1 MKAGSRV
8 RGKRDGSRGS
18 VKTFGRVS
26 GKKGVWVAVDWDPA
40 GATSPEGPSTS
51 HCRPDDLLEAQT
63 LLEAIKT
70 KHESIELETD
80 EEREGKSGS
89 DWGWSLHVKARDIRA
104 LESIV
109 LSGSLFGCC
118 ARSNEI
124 SAACPNLSE
133 LDVSSSL
140 LSEWEPVWD
149 ILSQCSA
156 LRLLNIGNNPLSPL
170 ADTYPPAAGPSV
182 VSTMLRELVLNNTG
196 ITWCSVNLL
205 LARLPRLRCLH
216 LCSNNFIGV
225 ELDCTLAPHLVSLH
239 LDHNCIA
246 AWSEVHHLRLL
257 RRLRWLSL
265 SHNPLA
271 DVSSLVWD
279 VEQNVG
285 DQLYPCTGQA
295 VMVSED
301 IATSKQTT
309 MAMGSGTDN
318 DVDGGRSWD
327 HSDEDDTDDG
337 FEGRWETG
345 KDIFCLPLEVLSRPM
360 LLVSDKGVESMA
372 RWFKA
377 RMRLLYQDRLP
388 QTEGYFGV
396 RSAVSTLPAP
406 SDVRECGGASGS
418 AQPSFHRLQL
428 LRLEGTAL
436 NDWEHL
442 VNIGAMAGLC
452 EVRLTGI
459 PLCDNMDPLQRRQFL
474 LAHLPQVK
482 ILDGSVILPG
492 ERDAA
497 ERAFLRDNFGSTNP
511 PLAYS
516 RARLRASKSRSFGQL
531 YARESK
537 GRVLKY
543 AKK

>member
-1 MKAGSRV
+1 
-8 RGKRDGSRGS
+8 
-18 VKTFGRVS
+18 
-26 GKKGVWVAVDWDPA
+26 
-40 GATSPEGPSTS
+40 
-51 HCRPDDLLEAQT
+51 
-63 LLEAIKT
+63 
-70 KHESIELETD
+70 
-80 EEREGKSGS
+80 
-89 DWGWSLHVKARDIRA
+89 
-104 LESIV
+104 
-109 LSGSLFGCC
+109 
-118 ARSNEI
+118 
-124 SAACPNLSE
+124 
-133 LDVSSSL
+133 
-140 LSEWEPVWD
+140 
-149 ILSQCSA
+149 
-156 LRLLNIGNNPLSPL
+156 
-170 ADTYPPAAGPSV
+170 
-182 VSTMLRELVLNNTG
+182 
-196 ITWCSVNLL
+196 
-205 LARLPRLRCLH
+205 
-216 LCSNNFIGV
+216 
-225 ELDCTLAPHLVSLH
+225 
-239 LDHNCIA
+239 
-246 AWSEVHHLRLL
+246 
-257 RRLRWLSL
+257 
-265 SHNPLA
+265 
-271 DVSSLVWD
+271 
-279 VEQNVG
+279 
-285 DQLYPCTGQA
+285 
-295 VMVSED
+295 MVSED

-337 FEGRWETG
+337 FEGRWE
-345 KDIFCLPLEVLSRPM
+345 
-360 LLVSDKGVESMA
+360 
-372 RWFKA
+372 
-377 RMRLLYQDRLP
+377 RLLYQDRLP

-516 RARLRASKSRSFGQL
+516 RVAAQYHKFPRSMGQNPAEGAHKDNKL
-531 YARESK
+531 TRFDQAHSSPVNKAEVGK
-537 GRVLKY
+537 GVTM
-543 AKK
+543 